1 MAKLNRLCPASHRT
15 SELTASH
22 TPPGYRVIMATIVK
36 EVIKMEPIFT
46 NWTGQSTNPDCFSL
60 IETTSIDTLSYPKNK
75 MSEISKASRIKSSK
89 IS

>member
-1 MAKLNRLCPASHRT
+1 VAKLSRLCPASHRT
-15 SELTASH
+15 GDLTSSH
-22 TPPGYRVIMATIVK
+22 TPGYRVIMTTIVK